1 MSRKNKE
8 KTPIKPFSS
17 IREMLL
23 MAVNEDGEKIA
34 YKFKN
39 PDGTVREVTY
49 IEFHQTV
56 EALGAAL
63 TEMGFGSSHM
73 AIVSENRYDWI
84 VAYLTALC
92 SAGVF
97 VPIDRQLTTKEKLHL
112 LTDSESEVVFFS
124 KQYMPWFVENKAS
137 LPNIKAFIC
146 FDIDEDTDGIISYKR
161 LIADGAN
168 LDKTAYDSL
177 KSDENELKMLVY
189 TSGTT
194 GIAKGVMLSE
204 HNLVSGVYYGL
215 QVSRIYDT
223 ALSIL
228 PYHHTYESVCDIL
241 VNIHSHATLCI
252 NAVMRELVSD
262 MQLYHPTNIYIVP
275 AIAEFIYFLIMKN
288 LKEKGKLKTFRKG
301 VKISRAALKIGI
313 DLRPKLFAE
322 LHNLFG
328 GKLRKI
334 VCGGAPIRPEMG
346 EFFNDIGIPMTGGY
360 GITECSP
367 LVSVNDESSN
377 DFHTAGHRLA
387 CLQWRIDEPNEE
399 GIGEIAVKGDVV
411 MLGYYKMPEKTAEVI
426 RDGWFFTGD
435 YGYITPDDQI
445 CITGRKKN
453 IIVLSNG
460 KNIYPEEIENLI
472 MNIDCVSEVVVRG
485 LKNSKGDEHALKA
498 EVYLNEEKTES
509 EVKALISEA
518 LAELPNYKKVTKVVI
533 RKEPFFNAPLGLF
546 NILLHISD
554 CRFSAECVLLCKQ
567 VKEYRFKFLHIF
579 CHLPYRVKHQFLE
592 YGITDKVNGTG
603 TSVFLIL

>member
-1 MSRKNKE
+1 MFFAGILPEAFLIFLKGDVFMSRKNKE
-8 KTPIKPFSS
+8 KAPIKPFSS
-17 IREMLL
+17 IREMLW

-124 KQYMPWFVENKAS
+124 KQYMPWFVENKAA

-161 LIADGAN
+161 LIADGAK

-485 LKNSKGDEHALKA
+485 LKNSKGDEHALEA

-533 RKEPFFNAPLGLF
+533 RKEPFP
-546 NILLHISD
+546 
-554 CRFSAECVLLCKQ
+554 K
-567 VKEYRFKFLHIF
+567 
-579 CHLPYRVKHQFLE
+579 
-592 YGITDKVNGTG
+592 T
-603 TSVFLIL
+603 TSNKIIRG

>member
-1 MSRKNKE
+1 MAKKKKE
-8 KTPIKPFSS
+8 LEPIKPFSS
-17 IREMLL
+17 IREMLM

-49 IEFHQTV
+49 IEFYQTV
-56 EALGAAL
+56 EALGASL
-63 TEMGFGSSHM
+63 TEMGLGSSHI

-84 VAYLTALC
+84 VAYLTVLQ

-112 LTDSESEVVFFS
+112 LTDSESEAVFFS
-124 KQYMPWFVENKAS
+124 KQYLTWFVENKAS
-137 LPNIKAFIC
+137 MPNIKAFIC
-146 FDIDEDTDGIISYKR
+146 FDIDKDTDGIISYKR
-161 LIADGAN
+161 LIAEGAK

-177 KSDENELKMLVY
+177 KSNENELKMLVY

-252 NAVMRELVSD
+252 NSVMRELVSD

-288 LKEKGKLKTFRKG
+288 LKEKGKLKTFKKG
-301 VKISRAALKIGI
+301 VKISKAALRLGI
-313 DLRPKLFAE
+313 DIRPKLFAE

-377 DFHTAGHRLA
+377 DFNTAGHRLA
-387 CLQWRIDEPNEE
+387 CLQWRIDEPNVE

-411 MLGYYKMPEKTAEVI
+411 MLGYYKMPDKTAEAI

-445 CITGRKKN
+445 WITGRTKN

-472 MNIDCVSEVVVRG
+472 MNIDCISEVVVRG
-485 LKNSKGDEHALKA
+485 LKNSKGDEHALEA
-498 EVYLNEEKTES
+498 EVYLNEEKNES

-518 LAELPNYKKVTKVVI
+518 LAELPNYKKITKVVI
-533 RKEPFFNAPLGLF
+533 RKEPFP
-546 NILLHISD
+546 
-554 CRFSAECVLLCKQ
+554 K
-567 VKEYRFKFLHIF
+567 
-579 CHLPYRVKHQFLE
+579 
-592 YGITDKVNGTG
+592 T
-603 TSVFLIL
+603 TSNKIIRN

>member
-1 MSRKNKE
+1 MFFAGILPEAFLIFLKGDVFMSRKNKE
-8 KTPIKPFSS
+8 KAPIKPFSS
-17 IREMLL
+17 IREMLR

-124 KQYMPWFVENKAS
+124 KQYMPWFVENKAA

-161 LIADGAN
+161 LIADGAK

-252 NAVMRELVSD
+252 NAIMRELVSD

-485 LKNSKGDEHALKA
+485 LKNSKGDEHALEA

-533 RKEPFFNAPLGLF
+533 RKEPFP
-546 NILLHISD
+546 
-554 CRFSAECVLLCKQ
+554 K
-567 VKEYRFKFLHIF
+567 
-579 CHLPYRVKHQFLE
+579 
-592 YGITDKVNGTG
+592 T
-603 TSVFLIL
+603 TSNKIIRG

>member
-1 MSRKNKE
+1 MFFAGILPEAFLIFLKGDVFMSRKNKE
-8 KTPIKPFSS
+8 KAPIKPFSS
-17 IREMLL
+17 IREMLW

-63 TEMGFGSSHM
+63 TEIGFGSSHM

-124 KQYMPWFVENKAS
+124 KQYMPWFVENKAA

-161 LIADGAN
+161 LIADGAK

-485 LKNSKGDEHALKA
+485 LKNSKGDEHALEA

-533 RKEPFFNAPLGLF
+533 RKEPFP
-546 NILLHISD
+546 
-554 CRFSAECVLLCKQ
+554 K
-567 VKEYRFKFLHIF
+567 
-579 CHLPYRVKHQFLE
+579 
-592 YGITDKVNGTG
+592 T
-603 TSVFLIL
+603 TSNKIIRG

>member
-1 MSRKNKE
+1 MAKKKKE
-8 KTPIKPFSS
+8 LEPIKPFSS
-17 IREMLL
+17 IREMLM

-56 EALGAAL
+56 EALGASL
-63 TEMGFGSSHM
+63 TEMGLGSSHI

-84 VAYLTALC
+84 VTYLTVLQ

-112 LTDSESEVVFFS
+112 LTDSESEAVFFS
-124 KQYMPWFVENKAS
+124 KQYLTWFVENKAS
-137 LPNIKAFIC
+137 MPNIKAFIC
-146 FDIDEDTDGIISYKR
+146 FDIDNDTDGIISYKR
-161 LIADGAN
+161 LIAEGAK

-177 KSDENELKMLVY
+177 KSNENELKMLVY

-252 NAVMRELVSD
+252 NSVMRELVSD

-288 LKEKGKLKTFRKG
+288 LKEKGKLKTFKKG
-301 VKISRAALKIGI
+301 VKISKAALRLGI
-313 DLRPKLFAE
+313 DIRPKLFAE

-377 DFHTAGHRLA
+377 DFNTAGHRLA
-387 CLQWRIDEPNEE
+387 CLQWRIDEPNGE

-411 MLGYYKMPEKTAEVI
+411 MLGYYKMPDKTAEAI

-472 MNIDCVSEVVVRG
+472 MNIDCISEVVVRG
-485 LKNSKGDEHALKA
+485 LKNSKGDEHALEA
-498 EVYLNEEKTES
+498 EVYLNEEKNES

-518 LAELPNYKKVTKVVI
+518 LAELPNYKKITKVVI
-533 RKEPFFNAPLGLF
+533 RKEPFP
-546 NILLHISD
+546 
-554 CRFSAECVLLCKQ
+554 K
-567 VKEYRFKFLHIF
+567 
-579 CHLPYRVKHQFLE
+579 
-592 YGITDKVNGTG
+592 T
-603 TSVFLIL
+603 TSNKIIRN

>member
-1 MSRKNKE
+1 MAKKKKE
-8 KTPIKPFSS
+8 LEPIKPFSS
-17 IREMLL
+17 IREMLM

-56 EALGAAL
+56 EALGASL
-63 TEMGFGSSHM
+63 TEMGLGSSHI

-84 VAYLTALC
+84 VAYLTVLQ

-112 LTDSESEVVFFS
+112 LTDSESEAVFFS
-124 KQYMPWFVENKAS
+124 KQYLTWFVENKAS
-137 LPNIKAFIC
+137 MPNIKAFIC
-146 FDIDEDTDGIISYKR
+146 FDIDKDTDGIISYKR
-161 LIADGAN
+161 LIAEGAK

-177 KSDENELKMLVY
+177 KSNENELKMLVY

-252 NAVMRELVSD
+252 NSVMRELVSD

-288 LKEKGKLKTFRKG
+288 LKEKGKLKTFKKG
-301 VKISRAALKIGI
+301 VKISKAALRLGI
-313 DLRPKLFAE
+313 DIRPKLFAE

-377 DFHTAGHRLA
+377 DFNTAGHRLA
-387 CLQWRIDEPNEE
+387 CLQWRIDEPNVE

-411 MLGYYKMPEKTAEVI
+411 MLGYYKMPDKTAEAI

-472 MNIDCVSEVVVRG
+472 MNIDCISEVVVRG
-485 LKNSKGDEHALKA
+485 LKNSKGDEHALEA
-498 EVYLNEEKTES
+498 EVYLNEEKNES

-518 LAELPNYKKVTKVVI
+518 LAELPNYKKITKVVI
-533 RKEPFFNAPLGLF
+533 RKEPFP
-546 NILLHISD
+546 
-554 CRFSAECVLLCKQ
+554 K
-567 VKEYRFKFLHIF
+567 
-579 CHLPYRVKHQFLE
+579 
-592 YGITDKVNGTG
+592 T
-603 TSVFLIL
+603 TSNKIIRN

>member
-1 MSRKNKE
+1 MAKKKKE
-8 KTPIKPFSS
+8 LEPIKPFSS
-17 IREMLL
+17 IREMLM

-49 IEFHQTV
+49 IEFYQTV
-56 EALGAAL
+56 EALGASL
-63 TEMGFGSSHM
+63 TEMGLGSSHI
-73 AIVSENRYDWI
+73 AIVSETRYDWI
-84 VAYLTALC
+84 VAYLTVLQ

-112 LTDSESEVVFFS
+112 LTDSESEAVFFS
-124 KQYMPWFVENKAS
+124 KQYLTWFVENKAS
-137 LPNIKAFIC
+137 MPNIKAFIC
-146 FDIDEDTDGIISYKR
+146 FDIDKDTDGIISYKR
-161 LIADGAN
+161 LIAEGAK

-177 KSDENELKMLVY
+177 KSNENELKMLVY

-252 NAVMRELVSD
+252 NSVMRELVSD
-262 MQLYHPTNIYIVP
+262 MQLYHPTNIYSVP
-275 AIAEFIYFLIMKN
+275 AIAEFLYFLIMKN
-288 LKEKGKLKTFRKG
+288 LKEKGKLKTFKKG
-301 VKISRAALKIGI
+301 VKISKAALRLGI
-313 DLRPKLFAE
+313 DIRPKLFAE

-377 DFHTAGHRLA
+377 DFNTAGHRLA
-387 CLQWRIDEPNEE
+387 CLQWRIDEPNVE

-411 MLGYYKMPEKTAEVI
+411 MLGYYKMPDKTAEAI

-472 MNIDCVSEVVVRG
+472 MNIDCISEVVVRG
-485 LKNSKGDEHALKA
+485 LKNSKGDEHALEA
-498 EVYLNEEKTES
+498 EVYLNEEKNES

-518 LAELPNYKKVTKVVI
+518 LAELPNYKKITKVVI
-533 RKEPFFNAPLGLF
+533 RKEPFP
-546 NILLHISD
+546 
-554 CRFSAECVLLCKQ
+554 K
-567 VKEYRFKFLHIF
+567 
-579 CHLPYRVKHQFLE
+579 
-592 YGITDKVNGTG
+592 T
-603 TSVFLIL
+603 TSNKIIRN

>member
-1 MSRKNKE
+1 MAKKKKE
-8 KTPIKPFSS
+8 LEPIKPFSS
-17 IREMLL
+17 IREMLM

-56 EALGAAL
+56 EALGASL
-63 TEMGFGSSHM
+63 TEMGLGSSHI

-84 VAYLTALC
+84 VAYLTVLQ

-112 LTDSESEVVFFS
+112 LTDSESEAVFFS
-124 KQYMPWFVENKAS
+124 KQYLTWFVENKAS
-137 LPNIKAFIC
+137 MPNIKAFIC
-146 FDIDEDTDGIISYKR
+146 FDIDKDTDGIISYKR
-161 LIADGAN
+161 LIAEGAK

-177 KSDENELKMLVY
+177 KSNENELKMLVY

-252 NAVMRELVSD
+252 NSVMRELVSD

-288 LKEKGKLKTFRKG
+288 LKEKGKLKTFKKG
-301 VKISRAALKIGI
+301 VKISKAALWLGI
-313 DLRPKLFAE
+313 DIRPKLFAE

-377 DFHTAGHRLA
+377 DFNTAGHRLA
-387 CLQWRIDEPNEE
+387 CLQWRIDEPNGE

-411 MLGYYKMPEKTAEVI
+411 MLGYYKMPDKTAEAI

-472 MNIDCVSEVVVRG
+472 MNIDCISEVVVRG
-485 LKNSKGDEHALKA
+485 LKNSKGDEHALEA
-498 EVYLNEEKTES
+498 EVYLNEEKNES
-509 EVKALISEA
+509 EVKALVSEA
-518 LAELPNYKKVTKVVI
+518 LAELPNYKKITKVVI
-533 RKEPFFNAPLGLF
+533 RNEPFP
-546 NILLHISD
+546 
-554 CRFSAECVLLCKQ
+554 K
-567 VKEYRFKFLHIF
+567 
-579 CHLPYRVKHQFLE
+579 
-592 YGITDKVNGTG
+592 T
-603 TSVFLIL
+603 TSNKIIRN

>member
-1 MSRKNKE
+1 MFFAGILPEAFLIFLKGDVFMSRKNKE
-8 KTPIKPFSS
+8 KAPIKPFSS
-17 IREMLL
+17 IREMLR

-39 PDGTVREVTY
+39 TDGTVREVTY

-84 VAYLTALC
+84 VAYLTVLC

-124 KQYMPWFVENKAS
+124 KQYMPWFVENKAA

-161 LIADGAN
+161 LIADGAK

-485 LKNSKGDEHALKA
+485 LKNSKGDEHALEA

-533 RKEPFFNAPLGLF
+533 RKEPFP
-546 NILLHISD
+546 
-554 CRFSAECVLLCKQ
+554 K
-567 VKEYRFKFLHIF
+567 
-579 CHLPYRVKHQFLE
+579 
-592 YGITDKVNGTG
+592 T
-603 TSVFLIL
+603 TSNKIIRG

>member
-1 MSRKNKE
+1 MFFAGILPEAFLIFLKGDVFMSRKNKE
-8 KTPIKPFSS
+8 KAPIKPFSS
-17 IREMLL
+17 IREMLR

-63 TEMGFGSSHM
+63 TEMGFGSSHT

-124 KQYMPWFVENKAS
+124 KQYMPWFVENKAA

-161 LIADGAN
+161 LIADGAK

-426 RDGWFFTGD
+426 RGGWFFTGD

-485 LKNSKGDEHALKA
+485 LKNSKGDEHALEA

-533 RKEPFFNAPLGLF
+533 RKEPFP
-546 NILLHISD
+546 
-554 CRFSAECVLLCKQ
+554 K
-567 VKEYRFKFLHIF
+567 
-579 CHLPYRVKHQFLE
+579 
-592 YGITDKVNGTG
+592 T
-603 TSVFLIL
+603 TSNKIIRG

>member
-1 MSRKNKE
+1 MAKKKKE
-8 KTPIKPFSS
+8 LEPIKPFSS
-17 IREMLL
+17 IREMLM

-49 IEFHQTV
+49 IEFHKTV
-56 EALGAAL
+56 EALGASL
-63 TEMGFGSSHM
+63 TEMGLGSSHI

-84 VAYLTALC
+84 VAYLTVLQ

-112 LTDSESEVVFFS
+112 LTDSESEAVFFS
-124 KQYMPWFVENKAS
+124 KQYLTWFVENKAS
-137 LPNIKAFIC
+137 MPNIKAFIC
-146 FDIDEDTDGIISYKR
+146 FDIDKDTDGIISYKR
-161 LIADGAN
+161 LIAEGAK

-177 KSDENELKMLVY
+177 KSNENELKMLVY

-252 NAVMRELVSD
+252 NSVMRELVSD

-288 LKEKGKLKTFRKG
+288 LKEKGKLKTFKKG
-301 VKISRAALKIGI
+301 VKISKAALRLGI
-313 DLRPKLFAE
+313 DIRPKLFAE

-377 DFHTAGHRLA
+377 DFNTAGHRLA
-387 CLQWRIDEPNEE
+387 CLQWRIDEPNVE

-411 MLGYYKMPEKTAEVI
+411 MLGYYKMPDKTAEAI

-472 MNIDCVSEVVVRG
+472 MNIDCISEVVVRG
-485 LKNSKGDEHALKA
+485 LKNSKGDEHALEA
-498 EVYLNEEKTES
+498 EVYLNEEKNES

-518 LAELPNYKKVTKVVI
+518 LAELPNYKKITKVVI
-533 RKEPFFNAPLGLF
+533 RKEPFP
-546 NILLHISD
+546 
-554 CRFSAECVLLCKQ
+554 K
-567 VKEYRFKFLHIF
+567 
-579 CHLPYRVKHQFLE
+579 
-592 YGITDKVNGTG
+592 T
-603 TSVFLIL
+603 TSNKIIRN

>member
-1 MSRKNKE
+1 MAKKKKE
-8 KTPIKPFSS
+8 LEPIKPFSS
-17 IREMLL
+17 IREMLM

-49 IEFHQTV
+49 IEFYQTV
-56 EALGAAL
+56 EALGASL
-63 TEMGFGSSHM
+63 TEMGLGSSHI

-84 VAYLTALC
+84 VAYLTVLQ

-112 LTDSESEVVFFS
+112 LTDSESEAVFFS
-124 KQYMPWFVENKAS
+124 KQYLTWFVENKAS
-137 LPNIKAFIC
+137 MPNIKAFIC
-146 FDIDEDTDGIISYKR
+146 FDIDKDTDGIISYKR
-161 LIADGAN
+161 LIAEGAK

-177 KSDENELKMLVY
+177 KSNENELKMLVY

-252 NAVMRELVSD
+252 NSVMRELVSD

-288 LKEKGKLKTFRKG
+288 LKEKGKLKTFKKG
-301 VKISRAALKIGI
+301 VKISKAALRLGI
-313 DLRPKLFAE
+313 DIRPKLFAE

-377 DFHTAGHRLA
+377 DFNTAGHRLA
-387 CLQWRIDEPNEE
+387 CLQWRIDEPNGE

-411 MLGYYKMPEKTAEVI
+411 MLGYYKMPDKTAEAI

-472 MNIDCVSEVVVRG
+472 MNIDCISEVVVRG
-485 LKNSKGDEHALKA
+485 LKNSKGDEHALEA
-498 EVYLNEEKTES
+498 EVYLNEEKNES

-518 LAELPNYKKVTKVVI
+518 LADLPNYKKITKVVI
-533 RKEPFFNAPLGLF
+533 RKEPFP
-546 NILLHISD
+546 
-554 CRFSAECVLLCKQ
+554 K
-567 VKEYRFKFLHIF
+567 
-579 CHLPYRVKHQFLE
+579 
-592 YGITDKVNGTG
+592 T
-603 TSVFLIL
+603 TSNKIIRN

>member
-1 MSRKNKE
+1 MFFAGILPEAFLIFLKGDVFMSRKNKE

-17 IREMLL
+17 IREMLR

-124 KQYMPWFVENKAS
+124 KQYMPWFVENKAA

-161 LIADGAN
+161 LIADGAK

-485 LKNSKGDEHALKA
+485 LKNSKGDEHALEA

-533 RKEPFFNAPLGLF
+533 RKEPFP
-546 NILLHISD
+546 
-554 CRFSAECVLLCKQ
+554 K
-567 VKEYRFKFLHIF
+567 
-579 CHLPYRVKHQFLE
+579 
-592 YGITDKVNGTG
+592 T
-603 TSVFLIL
+603 TSNKIIRG

>member
-1 MSRKNKE
+1 MFFAGILPEAFLIFLKGDVFMSRKNKE

-161 LIADGAN
+161 LIADGAK

-252 NAVMRELVSD
+252 NAVMRALVSD

-533 RKEPFFNAPLGLF
+533 RKEPFP
-546 NILLHISD
+546 
-554 CRFSAECVLLCKQ
+554 K
-567 VKEYRFKFLHIF
+567 
-579 CHLPYRVKHQFLE
+579 
-592 YGITDKVNGTG
+592 T
-603 TSVFLIL
+603 TSNKIIRG

>member
-1 MSRKNKE
+1 MAKKKKE
-8 KTPIKPFSS
+8 LEPIKPFSS
-17 IREMLL
+17 IREMLM

-49 IEFHQTV
+49 IEFYQTV
-56 EALGAAL
+56 EALGASL
-63 TEMGFGSSHM
+63 TEMGLGSSHI

-84 VAYLTALC
+84 VAYLTVLQ

-112 LTDSESEVVFFS
+112 LTDSESEAVFFS
-124 KQYMPWFVENKAS
+124 KQYLTWFVENKAS
-137 LPNIKAFIC
+137 MPNIKAFIC
-146 FDIDEDTDGIISYKR
+146 FDIDKDTDGIISYKR
-161 LIADGAN
+161 LIAEGAK

-177 KSDENELKMLVY
+177 KSNENELKMLVY

-241 VNIHSHATLCI
+241 VNIRSHATLCI
-252 NAVMRELVSD
+252 NSVMRELVSD

-288 LKEKGKLKTFRKG
+288 LKEKGKLKTFKKG
-301 VKISRAALKIGI
+301 VKISKAALRLGI
-313 DLRPKLFAE
+313 DIRPKLFAE

-377 DFHTAGHRLA
+377 DFNTAGHRLA
-387 CLQWRIDEPNEE
+387 CLQWRIDEPNVE

-411 MLGYYKMPEKTAEVI
+411 MLGYYKMPDKTAEAI

-472 MNIDCVSEVVVRG
+472 MNIDCISEVVVRG
-485 LKNSKGDEHALKA
+485 LKNSKGDEHALEA
-498 EVYLNEEKTES
+498 EVYLNEEKNES

-518 LAELPNYKKVTKVVI
+518 LAELPNYKKITKVVI
-533 RKEPFFNAPLGLF
+533 RNEPFP
-546 NILLHISD
+546 
-554 CRFSAECVLLCKQ
+554 K
-567 VKEYRFKFLHIF
+567 
-579 CHLPYRVKHQFLE
+579 
-592 YGITDKVNGTG
+592 T
-603 TSVFLIL
+603 TSNKIIRN

>member
-8 KTPIKPFSS
+8 KAPIKPFSS
-17 IREMLL
+17 IREMLW

-84 VAYLTALC
+84 VTYLTALC

-97 VPIDRQLTTKEKLHL
+97 VPIDRQLTAKEKLHL

-161 LIADGAN
+161 LIADGAK

-411 MLGYYKMPEKTAEVI
+411 MLGYYKMPEKTAEAI

-485 LKNSKGDEHALKA
+485 LKNSKGDEHALEA
-498 EVYLNEEKTES
+498 EVYLSEEKTES

-533 RKEPFFNAPLGLF
+533 RKEPFP
-546 NILLHISD
+546 
-554 CRFSAECVLLCKQ
+554 K
-567 VKEYRFKFLHIF
+567 
-579 CHLPYRVKHQFLE
+579 
-592 YGITDKVNGTG
+592 T
-603 TSVFLIL
+603 TSNKIIRG

>member
-1 MSRKNKE
+1 MFFAGILPEAFLIFLKGDVFMSRKNKE
-8 KTPIKPFSS
+8 KAPIKPFSS
-17 IREMLL
+17 IREMLR

-124 KQYMPWFVENKAS
+124 KQYMPWFVENKAA

-161 LIADGAN
+161 LIADGAK

-485 LKNSKGDEHALKA
+485 LKNSKGDEHALEA

-518 LAELPNYKKVTKVVI
+518 LAELPNYKKVTRVVI
-533 RKEPFFNAPLGLF
+533 RKEPFP
-546 NILLHISD
+546 
-554 CRFSAECVLLCKQ
+554 K
-567 VKEYRFKFLHIF
+567 
-579 CHLPYRVKHQFLE
+579 
-592 YGITDKVNGTG
+592 T
-603 TSVFLIL
+603 TSNKIIRG

>member
-1 MSRKNKE
+1 MAKRKKE
-8 KTPIKPFSS
+8 LEPIKPFSS
-17 IREMLL
+17 IREMLM

-39 PDGTVREVTY
+39 PDGTIREVTY

-56 EALGAAL
+56 EALGASL
-63 TEMGFGSSHM
+63 TEMGLGSSHI

-84 VAYLTALC
+84 VTYLTVLQ

-112 LTDSESEVVFFS
+112 LTDSESEAVFFS
-124 KQYMPWFVENKAS
+124 KQYLTWFVENKAS
-137 LPNIKAFIC
+137 MPNIKAFIC
-146 FDIDEDTDGIISYKR
+146 FDIDKDTDGIISYKR
-161 LIADGAN
+161 LIAEGAK

-177 KSDENELKMLVY
+177 KSNENELKMLVY

-252 NAVMRELVSD
+252 NFVMRELVSD

-288 LKEKGKLKTFRKG
+288 LKEKGKLKTFKKG
-301 VKISRAALKIGI
+301 VKISKAALRLGI
-313 DLRPKLFAE
+313 DIRPKLFAE

-377 DFHTAGHRLA
+377 DFNTAGHRLA
-387 CLQWRIDEPNEE
+387 CLQWRIDEPNGE

-411 MLGYYKMPEKTAEVI
+411 MLGYYKMPDKTAEAI

-472 MNIDCVSEVVVRG
+472 MNIDCISEVVVRG
-485 LKNSKGDEHALKA
+485 LKNSKGDEHALEA
-498 EVYLNEEKTES
+498 EVYLNEEKNES

-518 LAELPNYKKVTKVVI
+518 LAELPNYKKITKVVI
-533 RKEPFFNAPLGLF
+533 RKEPFP
-546 NILLHISD
+546 
-554 CRFSAECVLLCKQ
+554 K
-567 VKEYRFKFLHIF
+567 
-579 CHLPYRVKHQFLE
+579 
-592 YGITDKVNGTG
+592 T
-603 TSVFLIL
+603 TSNKIIRN

>member
-1 MSRKNKE
+1 MAKKKKE
-8 KTPIKPFSS
+8 LEPIKPFSS
-17 IREMLL
+17 IREMLM
-23 MAVNEDGEKIA
+23 MAVNEDGKKIA

-56 EALGAAL
+56 EALGASL
-63 TEMGFGSSHM
+63 TEMGLGSSHI

-84 VAYLTALC
+84 VTYLTVLQ

-112 LTDSESEVVFFS
+112 LTDSESEAVFFS
-124 KQYMPWFVENKAS
+124 KQYLTWFVENKAS
-137 LPNIKAFIC
+137 MPNIKAFIC
-146 FDIDEDTDGIISYKR
+146 FDIDKDTDGIISYKR
-161 LIADGAN
+161 LIAEGAK

-177 KSDENELKMLVY
+177 KSNENELKMLVY

-252 NAVMRELVSD
+252 NSVMRELVSD

-288 LKEKGKLKTFRKG
+288 LKEKGKLKTFKKG
-301 VKISRAALKIGI
+301 VKISKAALRLGI
-313 DLRPKLFAE
+313 DIRPKLFAE

-377 DFHTAGHRLA
+377 DFNTAGHRLA
-387 CLQWRIDEPNEE
+387 CLQWRIDEPNGE

-411 MLGYYKMPEKTAEVI
+411 MLGYYKMPDKTAEAI

-472 MNIDCVSEVVVRG
+472 MNIDCISEVVVRG
-485 LKNSKGDEHALKA
+485 LKNSKGDEHALEA
-498 EVYLNEEKTES
+498 EVYLNEEKNES

-518 LAELPNYKKVTKVVI
+518 LAELPNYKKITKVVI
-533 RKEPFFNAPLGLF
+533 RKEPFP
-546 NILLHISD
+546 
-554 CRFSAECVLLCKQ
+554 K
-567 VKEYRFKFLHIF
+567 
-579 CHLPYRVKHQFLE
+579 
-592 YGITDKVNGTG
+592 T
-603 TSVFLIL
+603 TSNKIIRN

>member
-1 MSRKNKE
+1 MAKKKKE
-8 KTPIKPFSS
+8 LEPIKPFSS
-17 IREMLL
+17 IREMLM

-49 IEFHQTV
+49 IEFYQTV
-56 EALGAAL
+56 EALGASL
-63 TEMGFGSSHM
+63 TEIGLGSSHI

-84 VAYLTALC
+84 VAYLTVLQ

-112 LTDSESEVVFFS
+112 LTDSESEAVFFS
-124 KQYMPWFVENKAS
+124 KQYLTWFVENKAS
-137 LPNIKAFIC
+137 MPNIKAFIC
-146 FDIDEDTDGIISYKR
+146 FDIDKDTDGIISYKR
-161 LIADGAN
+161 LIAEGAK

-177 KSDENELKMLVY
+177 KSNENELKMLVY

-252 NAVMRELVSD
+252 NSVMRELVSD

-288 LKEKGKLKTFRKG
+288 LKEKGKLKTFKKG
-301 VKISRAALKIGI
+301 VKISKAALRLGI
-313 DLRPKLFAE
+313 DIRPKLFAE

-328 GKLRKI
+328 GKLRNI

-377 DFHTAGHRLA
+377 DFNTAGHRLA
-387 CLQWRIDEPNEE
+387 CLQWRIDEPNVE

-411 MLGYYKMPEKTAEVI
+411 MLGYYKMPDKTAEAI

-472 MNIDCVSEVVVRG
+472 MNIDCISEVVVRG
-485 LKNSKGDEHALKA
+485 LKNSKGDEHALEA
-498 EVYLNEEKTES
+498 EVYLNEEKNES

-518 LAELPNYKKVTKVVI
+518 LAELPNYKKITKVVI
-533 RKEPFFNAPLGLF
+533 RKEPFP
-546 NILLHISD
+546 
-554 CRFSAECVLLCKQ
+554 K
-567 VKEYRFKFLHIF
+567 
-579 CHLPYRVKHQFLE
+579 
-592 YGITDKVNGTG
+592 T
-603 TSVFLIL
+603 TSNKIIRN

>member
-8 KTPIKPFSS
+8 KAPIKPFSS
-17 IREMLL
+17 IREMLR

-124 KQYMPWFVENKAS
+124 KQYMPWFVENKAA

-161 LIADGAN
+161 LIADGAK

-194 GIAKGVMLSE
+194 GISKGVMLSE

-485 LKNSKGDEHALKA
+485 LKNSKGDEHALEA

-533 RKEPFFNAPLGLF
+533 RKEPFP
-546 NILLHISD
+546 
-554 CRFSAECVLLCKQ
+554 K
-567 VKEYRFKFLHIF
+567 
-579 CHLPYRVKHQFLE
+579 
-592 YGITDKVNGTG
+592 T
-603 TSVFLIL
+603 TSNKIIRG

>member
-1 MSRKNKE
+1 MFFAGILPEAFLIFLKGDVFMSRKNKE
-8 KTPIKPFSS
+8 KAPIKPFSS
-17 IREMLL
+17 IREMLR

-97 VPIDRQLTTKEKLHL
+97 VPIDRQLTAKEKLHL

-124 KQYMPWFVENKAS
+124 KQYMPWFVENKAA

-161 LIADGAN
+161 LIADGAK

-252 NAVMRELVSD
+252 NAIMRELVSD

-485 LKNSKGDEHALKA
+485 LKNSKGDEHALEA

-533 RKEPFFNAPLGLF
+533 RKEPFP
-546 NILLHISD
+546 
-554 CRFSAECVLLCKQ
+554 K
-567 VKEYRFKFLHIF
+567 
-579 CHLPYRVKHQFLE
+579 
-592 YGITDKVNGTG
+592 T
-603 TSVFLIL
+603 TSNKIIRG

>member
-1 MSRKNKE
+1 MFFAGILPEAFLIFLKGDVFMSRKNKE
-8 KTPIKPFSS
+8 KAPIKSFSS
-17 IREMLL
+17 IREMLR

-124 KQYMPWFVENKAS
+124 KQYMPWFVENKAA

-161 LIADGAN
+161 LIADGAK

-485 LKNSKGDEHALKA
+485 LKNSKGDEHALEA
-498 EVYLNEEKTES
+498 EVYLNEEKTEN

-518 LAELPNYKKVTKVVI
+518 LAELPNYKKVTRVVI
-533 RKEPFFNAPLGLF
+533 RKEPFP
-546 NILLHISD
+546 
-554 CRFSAECVLLCKQ
+554 K
-567 VKEYRFKFLHIF
+567 
-579 CHLPYRVKHQFLE
+579 
-592 YGITDKVNGTG
+592 T
-603 TSVFLIL
+603 TSNKIIRG

>member
-1 MSRKNKE
+1 MAKKKKE
-8 KTPIKPFSS
+8 LEPIKPFSS
-17 IREMLL
+17 IREMLM

-49 IEFHQTV
+49 IEFYQTV
-56 EALGAAL
+56 EALGASL
-63 TEMGFGSSHM
+63 TEMGLGSSHI

-84 VAYLTALC
+84 VTYLTVLQ

-112 LTDSESEVVFFS
+112 LTDSESEAVFFS
-124 KQYMPWFVENKAS
+124 KQYLTWFVENKAS
-137 LPNIKAFIC
+137 MPNIKAFIC
-146 FDIDEDTDGIISYKR
+146 FDIDKDTDGIISYKR
-161 LIADGAN
+161 LIAEGAK

-177 KSDENELKMLVY
+177 KSNENELKMLVY

-252 NAVMRELVSD
+252 NSVMRELVSD

-288 LKEKGKLKTFRKG
+288 LKEKGKLKTFKKG
-301 VKISRAALKIGI
+301 VKISKAALRLGI
-313 DLRPKLFAE
+313 DIRPKLFAE

-377 DFHTAGHRLA
+377 DFNTAGHRLA
-387 CLQWRIDEPNEE
+387 CLQWRIDEPNGE

-411 MLGYYKMPEKTAEVI
+411 MLGYYKMPDKTAEAI

-472 MNIDCVSEVVVRG
+472 MNIDCISEVVVRG
-485 LKNSKGDEHALKA
+485 LKNSKGDEHALEA
-498 EVYLNEEKTES
+498 EVYLNEEKNES

-518 LAELPNYKKVTKVVI
+518 LAELPNYKKITKVVI
-533 RKEPFFNAPLGLF
+533 RKEPFP
-546 NILLHISD
+546 
-554 CRFSAECVLLCKQ
+554 K
-567 VKEYRFKFLHIF
+567 
-579 CHLPYRVKHQFLE
+579 
-592 YGITDKVNGTG
+592 T
-603 TSVFLIL
+603 TSNKIIRN

>member
-1 MSRKNKE
+1 MAKKKKE
-8 KTPIKPFSS
+8 LEPIKPFSS
-17 IREMLL
+17 IREMLS

-56 EALGAAL
+56 EALGASL
-63 TEMGFGSSHM
+63 TSMGLGSSHI

-84 VAYLTALC
+84 VTYLTVLQ

-112 LTDSESEVVFFS
+112 LTDSESEAVFFS
-124 KQYMPWFVENKAS
+124 KQYMDWFVENKAS

-161 LIADGAN
+161 LLADGAK

-204 HNLVSGVYYGL
+204 HNLVSGVYYGM
-215 QVSRIYDT
+215 QVSRIYDV
-223 ALSIL
+223 ALSVL

-241 VNIHSHATLCI
+241 VNIHFHSTLCI
-252 NAVMRELVSD
+252 NSVMRELVSD

-288 LKEKGKLKTFRKG
+288 LKEKGKLKSFKKG
-301 VKISRAALKIGI
+301 VKISKAALKLGI
-313 DLRPKLFAE
+313 DLRPKLFKE
-322 LHNLFG
+322 LHDLFG
-328 GKLRKI
+328 GNLRKI

-377 DFHTAGHRLA
+377 DFNTAGHRLA

-411 MLGYYKMPEKTAEVI
+411 MLGYYKMPDKTAEAI

-435 YGYITPDDQI
+435 YGYITDDDQI

-472 MNIDCVSEVVVRG
+472 MNIDCVAEVVVRG
-485 LKNSKGDEHALKA
+485 LKNSKGDEHALEA

-518 LAELPNYKKVTKVVI
+518 LAELPNYKKITKVVI
-533 RKEPFFNAPLGLF
+533 RKEPFP
-546 NILLHISD
+546 
-554 CRFSAECVLLCKQ
+554 K
-567 VKEYRFKFLHIF
+567 
-579 CHLPYRVKHQFLE
+579 
-592 YGITDKVNGTG
+592 T
-603 TSVFLIL
+603 TSNKIIRNSNQ

>member
-1 MSRKNKE
+1 MAKKKKE
-8 KTPIKPFSS
+8 LEPIKPFSS
-17 IREMLL
+17 IREMLM

-49 IEFHQTV
+49 IEFYQTV
-56 EALGAAL
+56 EALGASL
-63 TEMGFGSSHM
+63 TEMGLGSSHI

-84 VAYLTALC
+84 VAYLTVLQ

-112 LTDSESEVVFFS
+112 LTDSESEAVFFS
-124 KQYMPWFVENKAS
+124 KQYLTWFVENKAS
-137 LPNIKAFIC
+137 MPNIKAFIC
-146 FDIDEDTDGIISYKR
+146 FDIDKDTDGIISYKR
-161 LIADGAN
+161 LIAEGAK

-177 KSDENELKMLVY
+177 KSNENELKMLVY

-252 NAVMRELVSD
+252 NSVMRELVSD

-288 LKEKGKLKTFRKG
+288 LKEKGKLKTFKKG
-301 VKISRAALKIGI
+301 VKISKAALRLGI
-313 DLRPKLFAE
+313 DIRPKLFAE

-377 DFHTAGHRLA
+377 DFNTAGHRLA
-387 CLQWRIDEPNEE
+387 CLQWRIDEPNVE

-411 MLGYYKMPEKTAEVI
+411 MLGYYKMPDKTAEAI

-472 MNIDCVSEVVVRG
+472 MNIDCISEVVVRG
-485 LKNSKGDEHALKA
+485 LKNSKGDEHALEA
-498 EVYLNEEKTES
+498 EVYLNEEKNES

-518 LAELPNYKKVTKVVI
+518 LADLPNYKKITKVVI
-533 RKEPFFNAPLGLF
+533 RKEPFP
-546 NILLHISD
+546 
-554 CRFSAECVLLCKQ
+554 K
-567 VKEYRFKFLHIF
+567 
-579 CHLPYRVKHQFLE
+579 
-592 YGITDKVNGTG
+592 T
-603 TSVFLIL
+603 TSNKIIRN

>member
-1 MSRKNKE
+1 MAKKKKE
-8 KTPIKPFSS
+8 LEPIKPFSS
-17 IREMLL
+17 IREMLM

-49 IEFHQTV
+49 IEFYQTV
-56 EALGAAL
+56 EALGASL
-63 TEMGFGSSHM
+63 TEMGLGSSHI

-84 VAYLTALC
+84 VAYLTVLQ

-112 LTDSESEVVFFS
+112 LTDSESEAVFFS
-124 KQYMPWFVENKAS
+124 KQYLTWFVENKAS
-137 LPNIKAFIC
+137 MPNIKAFIC
-146 FDIDEDTDGIISYKR
+146 FDIDKDTDGIISYKR
-161 LIADGAN
+161 LIAEGAK

-177 KSDENELKMLVY
+177 KSNENELKMLVY

-252 NAVMRELVSD
+252 NSVMRELVSD

-288 LKEKGKLKTFRKG
+288 LKEKGKLKTFKKG
-301 VKISRAALKIGI
+301 VKISKAALRLGI
-313 DLRPKLFAE
+313 DIRPKLFAG

-377 DFHTAGHRLA
+377 DFNTAGHRLA
-387 CLQWRIDEPNEE
+387 CLQWRIDEPNGE

-411 MLGYYKMPEKTAEVI
+411 MLGYYKMPDKTAEAI

-472 MNIDCVSEVVVRG
+472 MNIDCISEVVVRG
-485 LKNSKGDEHALKA
+485 LKNSKGDEHALEA
-498 EVYLNEEKTES
+498 EVYLNEEKNES

-518 LAELPNYKKVTKVVI
+518 LAELPSYKKITKVVI
-533 RKEPFFNAPLGLF
+533 RKEPFP
-546 NILLHISD
+546 
-554 CRFSAECVLLCKQ
+554 K
-567 VKEYRFKFLHIF
+567 
-579 CHLPYRVKHQFLE
+579 
-592 YGITDKVNGTG
+592 T
-603 TSVFLIL
+603 TSNKIIRN

>member
-17 IREMLL
+17 IREMLW

-84 VAYLTALC
+84 VTYLTALC

-146 FDIDEDTDGIISYKR
+146 FDTDEDTDGIISYKR
-161 LIADGAN
+161 LIADGAK
-168 LDKTAYDSL
+168 LDKTSYDSL

-485 LKNSKGDEHALKA
+485 LKNSKGDEHALEA
-498 EVYLNEEKTES
+498 EVYLSEEKTES

-533 RKEPFFNAPLGLF
+533 RKEPFP
-546 NILLHISD
+546 
-554 CRFSAECVLLCKQ
+554 K
-567 VKEYRFKFLHIF
+567 
-579 CHLPYRVKHQFLE
+579 
-592 YGITDKVNGTG
+592 T
-603 TSVFLIL
+603 TSNKIIRG

>member
-161 LIADGAN
+161 LIADGAK

-262 MQLYHPTNIYIVP
+262 MQLYHPTNLYIVP

-533 RKEPFFNAPLGLF
+533 RKEPFP
-546 NILLHISD
+546 
-554 CRFSAECVLLCKQ
+554 K
-567 VKEYRFKFLHIF
+567 
-579 CHLPYRVKHQFLE
+579 
-592 YGITDKVNGTG
+592 T
-603 TSVFLIL
+603 TSNKIIRG

>member
-1 MSRKNKE
+1 MAKKKKE
-8 KTPIKPFSS
+8 LEPIKPFSS
-17 IREMLL
+17 IREMLM

-56 EALGAAL
+56 EALGASL
-63 TEMGFGSSHM
+63 TEMGLGSSHI

-84 VAYLTALC
+84 VTYLTVLQ

-97 VPIDRQLTTKEKLHL
+97 VPMDRQLTTKEKLHL
-112 LTDSESEVVFFS
+112 LTDSESEAVFFS
-124 KQYMPWFVENKAS
+124 KQYLTWFVENKAS
-137 LPNIKAFIC
+137 MPNIKAFIC
-146 FDIDEDTDGIISYKR
+146 FDIDNDTDGIISYKR
-161 LIADGAN
+161 LIAEGAK
-168 LDKTAYDSL
+168 LDKTAYNSL
-177 KSDENELKMLVY
+177 KSNENELKMLVY

-252 NAVMRELVSD
+252 NSVMRELVSD

-288 LKEKGKLKTFRKG
+288 LKEKGKLKTFKKG
-301 VKISRAALKIGI
+301 VKISKAALRLGI
-313 DLRPKLFAE
+313 DIRPKLFAE

-377 DFHTAGHRLA
+377 DFNTAGHRLA
-387 CLQWRIDEPNEE
+387 CLQWRIDEPNGE

-411 MLGYYKMPEKTAEVI
+411 MLGYYKMPDKTAEAI

-485 LKNSKGDEHALKA
+485 LKNSKGDEHALEA

-518 LAELPNYKKVTKVVI
+518 LAELPNYKKITKVVI
-533 RKEPFFNAPLGLF
+533 RKEPFP
-546 NILLHISD
+546 
-554 CRFSAECVLLCKQ
+554 K
-567 VKEYRFKFLHIF
+567 
-579 CHLPYRVKHQFLE
+579 
-592 YGITDKVNGTG
+592 T
-603 TSVFLIL
+603 TSNKIIRN

>member
-1 MSRKNKE
+1 MAKRKKE
-8 KTPIKPFSS
+8 LEPIKPFSS
-17 IREMLL
+17 IREMLM

-56 EALGAAL
+56 EALGASL
-63 TEMGFGSSHM
+63 TEMGLGSSHI

-84 VAYLTALC
+84 VTYLTVLQ

-112 LTDSESEVVFFS
+112 LTDSESEAVFFS
-124 KQYMPWFVENKAS
+124 KQYLTWFVENKAS
-137 LPNIKAFIC
+137 MPNIKAFIC
-146 FDIDEDTDGIISYKR
+146 FDIDNDTDGIISYKR
-161 LIADGAN
+161 LIAEGAK

-177 KSDENELKMLVY
+177 KSNENELKMLVY

-252 NAVMRELVSD
+252 NSVMRELVSD

-288 LKEKGKLKTFRKG
+288 LKEKGKLKTFKKG
-301 VKISRAALKIGI
+301 VKISKAALRLGI
-313 DLRPKLFAE
+313 DIRPKLFAE

-377 DFHTAGHRLA
+377 DFNTAGHRLA
-387 CLQWRIDEPNEE
+387 CLQWRIDEPNGE

-411 MLGYYKMPEKTAEVI
+411 MLGYYKMPDKTAEAI

-472 MNIDCVSEVVVRG
+472 MNIDCISEVVVRG
-485 LKNSKGDEHALKA
+485 LKNSKGDEHALEA
-498 EVYLNEEKTES
+498 EVYLNEEKNES

-518 LAELPNYKKVTKVVI
+518 LAELPNYKKITKVVI
-533 RKEPFFNAPLGLF
+533 RKEPFP
-546 NILLHISD
+546 
-554 CRFSAECVLLCKQ
+554 K
-567 VKEYRFKFLHIF
+567 
-579 CHLPYRVKHQFLE
+579 
-592 YGITDKVNGTG
+592 T
-603 TSVFLIL
+603 TSNKIIRN

>member
-1 MSRKNKE
+1 MAKKKKE
-8 KTPIKPFSS
+8 LEPIKPFSS
-17 IREMLL
+17 IREMLM

-49 IEFHQTV
+49 IEFYQTV
-56 EALGAAL
+56 EALGASL
-63 TEMGFGSSHM
+63 TEMGLGSSHI

-84 VAYLTALC
+84 VAYLTVLQ

-112 LTDSESEVVFFS
+112 LTDSESEAVFFS
-124 KQYMPWFVENKAS
+124 KQYLTWFVENKAS
-137 LPNIKAFIC
+137 MPNIKAFIY
-146 FDIDEDTDGIISYKR
+146 FDIDKDTDGIISYKR
-161 LIADGAN
+161 LIAEGAK

-177 KSDENELKMLVY
+177 KSNENELKMLVY

-252 NAVMRELVSD
+252 NSVMRELVSD

-288 LKEKGKLKTFRKG
+288 LKEKGKLKTFKKG
-301 VKISRAALKIGI
+301 VKISKAALRLGI
-313 DLRPKLFAE
+313 DIRPKLFAE

-377 DFHTAGHRLA
+377 DFNTAGHRLA
-387 CLQWRIDEPNEE
+387 CLQWRIDEPNVE

-411 MLGYYKMPEKTAEVI
+411 MLGYYKMPDKTAEAI

-472 MNIDCVSEVVVRG
+472 MNIDCISEVVVRG
-485 LKNSKGDEHALKA
+485 LKNSKGDEHALEA
-498 EVYLNEEKTES
+498 EVYLNEEKNES

-518 LAELPNYKKVTKVVI
+518 LAELPNYKKITKVVI
-533 RKEPFFNAPLGLF
+533 RKEPFP
-546 NILLHISD
+546 
-554 CRFSAECVLLCKQ
+554 K
-567 VKEYRFKFLHIF
+567 
-579 CHLPYRVKHQFLE
+579 
-592 YGITDKVNGTG
+592 T
-603 TSVFLIL
+603 TSNKIIRN

>member
-1 MSRKNKE
+1 MAKKKKE
-8 KTPIKPFSS
+8 LEPIKPFSS
-17 IREMLL
+17 IREML
-23 MAVNEDGEKIA
+23 MIAVNEDGEKIA

-56 EALGAAL
+56 EALGASL
-63 TEMGFGSSHM
+63 TEMGLGSSHI

-84 VAYLTALC
+84 VTYLTVLQ

-112 LTDSESEVVFFS
+112 LTDSESEAVFFS
-124 KQYMPWFVENKAS
+124 KQYLTWFVENKAS
-137 LPNIKAFIC
+137 MPNIKAFIC
-146 FDIDEDTDGIISYKR
+146 FDIDNDTDGIISYKR
-161 LIADGAN
+161 LIAEGAK

-177 KSDENELKMLVY
+177 KSNENELKMLVY

-252 NAVMRELVSD
+252 NSVMRELVSD

-288 LKEKGKLKTFRKG
+288 LKEKGKLKTFKKG
-301 VKISRAALKIGI
+301 VKISKAALRLGI
-313 DLRPKLFAE
+313 DIRPKLFAE

-377 DFHTAGHRLA
+377 DFNTAGHRLA
-387 CLQWRIDEPNEE
+387 CLQWRIDEPNGE

-411 MLGYYKMPEKTAEVI
+411 MLGYYKMPDKTAEAI

-472 MNIDCVSEVVVRG
+472 MNIDCISEVVVRG
-485 LKNSKGDEHALKA
+485 LKNSKGDEHALEA

-518 LAELPNYKKVTKVVI
+518 LAELPNYKKITKVVI
-533 RKEPFFNAPLGLF
+533 RKEPFP
-546 NILLHISD
+546 
-554 CRFSAECVLLCKQ
+554 K
-567 VKEYRFKFLHIF
+567 
-579 CHLPYRVKHQFLE
+579 
-592 YGITDKVNGTG
+592 T
-603 TSVFLIL
+603 TSNKIIRN

>member
-1 MSRKNKE
+1 MFFAGILPEAFLIFLKGDVFMSRKNKE
-8 KTPIKPFSS
+8 KAPIKPFSS
-17 IREMLL
+17 IRKMLL

-124 KQYMPWFVENKAS
+124 KQYMPWFVENKAA

-161 LIADGAN
+161 LIADGAK

-399 GIGEIAVKGDVV
+399 GIGEIAVKGDIV

-485 LKNSKGDEHALKA
+485 LKNSKGDEHALEA

-533 RKEPFFNAPLGLF
+533 RKEPFP
-546 NILLHISD
+546 
-554 CRFSAECVLLCKQ
+554 K
-567 VKEYRFKFLHIF
+567 
-579 CHLPYRVKHQFLE
+579 
-592 YGITDKVNGTG
+592 T
-603 TSVFLIL
+603 TSNKIIRG

>member
-1 MSRKNKE
+1 MAKKKKE
-8 KTPIKPFSS
+8 LEPIKPFSS
-17 IREMLL
+17 IREMLM

-56 EALGAAL
+56 EALGASL
-63 TEMGFGSSHM
+63 TEMGLGSSHI

-84 VAYLTALC
+84 VAYLTVLQ

-112 LTDSESEVVFFS
+112 LTDSESEAVFFS
-124 KQYMPWFVENKAS
+124 KQYLTWFVENKAS
-137 LPNIKAFIC
+137 MPNIKAFIC
-146 FDIDEDTDGIISYKR
+146 FDIDKDTDGIISYKR
-161 LIADGAN
+161 LIAEGAK

-177 KSDENELKMLVY
+177 KSNENELKMLVY

-252 NAVMRELVSD
+252 NSVMRELVSD

-288 LKEKGKLKTFRKG
+288 LKEKGKLKTFKKG
-301 VKISRAALKIGI
+301 VKISKAALRLGI
-313 DLRPKLFAE
+313 DIRPKLFAE

-377 DFHTAGHRLA
+377 DFNTAGHRLA
-387 CLQWRIDEPNEE
+387 CLQWRIDEPNVE

-411 MLGYYKMPEKTAEVI
+411 MLGYYKMPDKTAEAI

-472 MNIDCVSEVVVRG
+472 MNIDCISEVVVRG
-485 LKNSKGDEHALKA
+485 LKNSKGDEHALEA
-498 EVYLNEEKTES
+498 EVYLNEEKNES

-518 LAELPNYKKVTKVVI
+518 LAELPNYKKITKVVI
-533 RKEPFFNAPLGLF
+533 RNEPFP
-546 NILLHISD
+546 
-554 CRFSAECVLLCKQ
+554 K
-567 VKEYRFKFLHIF
+567 
-579 CHLPYRVKHQFLE
+579 
-592 YGITDKVNGTG
+592 T
-603 TSVFLIL
+603 TSNKIIRN

>member
-1 MSRKNKE
+1 MAKKKKE
-8 KTPIKPFSS
+8 LEPIKPFSS
-17 IREMLL
+17 IREMLM

-49 IEFHQTV
+49 IEFYQTV
-56 EALGAAL
+56 EALGASL
-63 TEMGFGSSHM
+63 TEMGLGSSHI

-84 VAYLTALC
+84 VAYLTVLQ

-112 LTDSESEVVFFS
+112 LTDSESEAVFCS
-124 KQYMPWFVENKAS
+124 KQYLTWFVENKAS
-137 LPNIKAFIC
+137 MPNIKAFIC
-146 FDIDEDTDGIISYKR
+146 FDIDKDTDGIISYKR
-161 LIADGAN
+161 LIAEGAK

-177 KSDENELKMLVY
+177 KSNENELKMLVY

-252 NAVMRELVSD
+252 NSVMRELVSD

-288 LKEKGKLKTFRKG
+288 LKEKGKLKTFKKG
-301 VKISRAALKIGI
+301 VKISKAALRLGI
-313 DLRPKLFAE
+313 DIRPKLFAE

-377 DFHTAGHRLA
+377 DFNTAGHRLA
-387 CLQWRIDEPNEE
+387 CLQWRIDEPNGE

-411 MLGYYKMPEKTAEVI
+411 MLGYYKMPDKTAEAI

-472 MNIDCVSEVVVRG
+472 MNIDCISEVVVRG
-485 LKNSKGDEHALKA
+485 LKNSKGDEHALEA
-498 EVYLNEEKTES
+498 EVYLNEEKNES

-518 LAELPNYKKVTKVVI
+518 LAELPNYKKITKVVI
-533 RKEPFFNAPLGLF
+533 RKEPFP
-546 NILLHISD
+546 
-554 CRFSAECVLLCKQ
+554 K
-567 VKEYRFKFLHIF
+567 
-579 CHLPYRVKHQFLE
+579 
-592 YGITDKVNGTG
+592 T
-603 TSVFLIL
+603 TSNKIIRN

>member
-1 MSRKNKE
+1 MFFAGILPEAFLIFLKGDVFMSRKNKE
-8 KTPIKPFSS
+8 KAPIKPFSS
-17 IREMLL
+17 IREMLR

-124 KQYMPWFVENKAS
+124 KQYMPWFVENKAA

-161 LIADGAN
+161 LIADGAK

-313 DLRPKLFAE
+313 DIRPKLFAE

-485 LKNSKGDEHALKA
+485 LKNSKGDEHALEA

-533 RKEPFFNAPLGLF
+533 RKEPFP
-546 NILLHISD
+546 
-554 CRFSAECVLLCKQ
+554 K
-567 VKEYRFKFLHIF
+567 
-579 CHLPYRVKHQFLE
+579 
-592 YGITDKVNGTG
+592 T
-603 TSVFLIL
+603 TSNKIIRG

>member
-1 MSRKNKE
+1 MFFAGILPEAFLIFLKGDVFMSRKNKE
-8 KTPIKPFSS
+8 KAPIKPFSS
-17 IREMLL
+17 IREMLR

-97 VPIDRQLTTKEKLHL
+97 VPVDRQLTTKEKLHL

-124 KQYMPWFVENKAS
+124 KQYMPWFVENKAA

-161 LIADGAN
+161 LIADGAK

-485 LKNSKGDEHALKA
+485 LKNSKGDEHALEA

-533 RKEPFFNAPLGLF
+533 RKEPFP
-546 NILLHISD
+546 
-554 CRFSAECVLLCKQ
+554 K
-567 VKEYRFKFLHIF
+567 
-579 CHLPYRVKHQFLE
+579 
-592 YGITDKVNGTG
+592 T
-603 TSVFLIL
+603 TSNKIIRG

>member
-1 MSRKNKE
+1 MAKKKKE
-8 KTPIKPFSS
+8 LEPIKPFSS
-17 IREMLL
+17 IREMLM

-49 IEFHQTV
+49 IEFYQTV
-56 EALGAAL
+56 EALGASL
-63 TEMGFGSSHM
+63 TEMGLGSSHI

-84 VAYLTALC
+84 VAYLTVLQ

-112 LTDSESEVVFFS
+112 LTDSESEAVFCS
-124 KQYMPWFVENKAS
+124 KQYLTWFVENKAS
-137 LPNIKAFIC
+137 MPNIKAFIC
-146 FDIDEDTDGIISYKR
+146 FDIDKDTDGIISYKR
-161 LIADGAN
+161 LIAEGAK

-177 KSDENELKMLVY
+177 KSNENELKMLVY

-252 NAVMRELVSD
+252 NSVMRELVSD

-288 LKEKGKLKTFRKG
+288 LKEKGKLKTFKKG
-301 VKISRAALKIGI
+301 VKISKAALRLGI
-313 DLRPKLFAE
+313 DIRPKLFAE

-377 DFHTAGHRLA
+377 DFNTAGHRLA
-387 CLQWRIDEPNEE
+387 CLQWRIDEPNVE

-411 MLGYYKMPEKTAEVI
+411 MLGYYKMPDKTAEAI

-472 MNIDCVSEVVVRG
+472 MNIDCISEVVVRG
-485 LKNSKGDEHALKA
+485 LKNSKGDEHALEA
-498 EVYLNEEKTES
+498 EVYLNEEKNES

-518 LAELPNYKKVTKVVI
+518 LAELPNYKKITKVVI
-533 RKEPFFNAPLGLF
+533 RKEPFP
-546 NILLHISD
+546 
-554 CRFSAECVLLCKQ
+554 K
-567 VKEYRFKFLHIF
+567 
-579 CHLPYRVKHQFLE
+579 
-592 YGITDKVNGTG
+592 T
-603 TSVFLIL
+603 TSNKIIRN